1 MMLFVML
8 SGFFSACYFVLLDAL
23 GREKIHEVERTF
35 EVRARAAVAAS
46 QTSFRQALRKLPSGE
61 TAATV
66 EVRTPAATAP
76 EESSASAPSS
86 WACSISSGV

>member
-1 MMLFVML
+1 FGVMMLFVML

-46 QTSFRQALRKLPSGE
+46 HTSFRQALRKLPSGE

-76 EESSASAPSS
+76 SS
-86 WACSISSGV
+86 